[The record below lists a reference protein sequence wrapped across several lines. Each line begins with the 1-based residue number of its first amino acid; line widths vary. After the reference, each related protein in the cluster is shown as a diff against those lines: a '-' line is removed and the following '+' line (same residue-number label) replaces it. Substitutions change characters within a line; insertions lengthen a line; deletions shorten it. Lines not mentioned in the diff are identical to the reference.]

1 MPNFWSDG
9 ERAREISADIS
20 RRKADI
26 ARWQD
31 LLREADML
39 TEFEKLGDLA
49 MTHEL
54 AERTWALHKAYQEAT
69 RALFLS
75 GPYDARNAILSFFG
89 GAGGVEAEDWAYM
102 LLRMYE
108 KYAEVKNWRVSVLHR
123 HENEHG
129 GLKNATIEIAGPYAY
144 GLLKGERGVHRLVRI
159 SPFSSK
165 SLRHTSF
172 AFVDVLP
179 ELPKGQV
186 LDIKED
192 DIETTFARAGGPG
205 GQNVNKR
212 STAVHM
218 VHKPTGI
225 HIHVTSE
232 RSQLQ
237 NREKA
242 RAILEAKLMQI
253 MEENQKKQLEDLKG
267 TQYIKIEWGNQ
278 IRSYVFH
285 PYQMVKDHR
294 TGVETSN
301 IAAVMDGALDEFI
314 DEELR
319 MPRNIKS

>member
-1 MPNFWSDG
+1 
-9 ERAREISADIS
+9 
-20 RRKADI
+20 
-26 ARWQD
+26 
-31 LLREADML
+31 ML
-39 TEFEKLGDLA
+39 IEFEKLGDPA
-49 MTHEL
+49 MTHEIEDR
-54 AERTWALHKAYQEAT
+54 ARALKKAYLEAT
-69 RALFLS
+69 KELFLS
-75 GPYDARNAILSFFG
+75 GPFDSRNAILSFYG
-89 GAGGVEAEDWAYM
+89 GAGGDEAEDWAYM
-102 LLRMYE
+102 LMRMYE
-108 KYAEVKNWRVSVLHR
+108 KYAELKHWRVSVLHR
-123 HENEHG
+123 HESDHG
-129 GLKNATIEIAGPYAY
+129 GIKNATIEIAGPYAY

-179 ELPKGQV
+179 ELPKGQT

-253 MEENQKKQLEDLKG
+253 MEENQKKQLDDLKG

-301 IAAVMDGALDEFI
+301 IAAVMDGDLDDFI
-314 DEELR
+314 DAELR
-319 MPRNIKS
+319 IPKGSKAANAK

>member
-1 MPNFWSDG
+1 MT
-9 ERAREISADIS
+9 ADIS
-20 RRKADI
+20 RRKANI
-26 ARWQD
+26 AKWRD
-31 LLREADML
+31 LAREVAML
-39 TEFEKLGDLA
+39 IEFEKLGDPA
-49 MTHEL
+49 MAHEIDDR
-54 AERTWALHKAYQEAT
+54 AHALQKAYQEAT
-69 RALFLS
+69 KELFLS
-75 GPYDARNAILSFFG
+75 GPFDSRYAILSFYG
-89 GAGGVEAEDWAYM
+89 GAGGDEAEDWAYM
-102 LLRMYE
+102 LMRMFE
-108 KYAEVKNWRVSVLHR
+108 KYAELKHWRVSVLHR

-179 ELPKGQV
+179 DLPKGQT

-253 MEENQKKQLEDLKG
+253 MEENQKKQLDDLKG

-301 IAAVMDGALDEFI
+301 IAAVMDGALDDFI
-314 DEELR
+314 DAELR
-319 MPRNIKS
+319 LPKGKKS

>member
-1 MPNFWSDG
+1 M
-9 ERAREISADIS
+9 
-20 RRKADI
+20 
-26 ARWQD
+26 
-31 LLREADML
+31 LL
-39 TEFEKLGDLA
+39 EFQTLGDPA
-49 MTHEL
+49 MTHEIE
-54 AERTWALHKAYQEAT
+54 ERTAALQRAYNEAT
-69 RALFLS
+69 KALFLS
-75 GPYDARNAILSFFG
+75 GPFDNRNAILSFYG
-89 GAGGVEAEDWAYM
+89 GAGGDEAEDWAYM
-102 LLRMYE
+102 LMQMYE
-108 KYAEVKNWRVSVLHR
+108 RYAEAKQWRVTVLHR
-123 HENEHG
+123 HENDHG

-159 SPFSSK
+159 SPFSAK

-179 ELPKGQV
+179 DLPKGQT
-186 LDIKED
+186 LDIKEE

-218 VHKPTGI
+218 AHKPTGI

-285 PYQMVKDHR
+285 PYQLVKDHR

-301 IAAVMDGALDEFI
+301 IAAVMEGGLDEFI
-314 DEELR
+314 DAELR
-319 MPRNIKS
+319 LTAKGTKNKA